1 MVMKIHVFLGGSRTR
16 PGMIFSDFGV
26 ALGVHFEVQGV
37 TFFAEIRGF
46 FWFSSRR
53 GSGTLFCFKNS
64 VFCEGDFQKL
74 AFRSRVEPI
83 GPEKI
88 TKEASKMTPVGDTLA
103 PLSSKT
109 RVSENHPRKT
119 HAF

>member
-1 MVMKIHVFLGGSRTR
+1 
-16 PGMIFSDFGV
+16 MIFDDFGV
-26 ALGVHFEVQGV
+26 SLGVHFDVQGQ
-37 TFFAEIRGF
+37 TLCGEFLGF
-46 FWFSSRR
+46 FWFSFRR

-83 GPEKI
+83 GPEKV

-103 PLSSKT
+103 PLSNGM
-109 RVSENHPRKT
+109 RVSENHPRET

>member
-1 MVMKIHVFLGGSRTR
+1 MVKKFYVFSVGSKTR

-53 GSGTLFCFKNS
+53 GSGTLFGFKNI

-74 AFRSRVEPI
+74 AFRSRVEPKCPQQ
-83 GPEKI
+83 GSFWK
-88 TKEASKMTPVGDTLA
+88 L
-103 PLSSKT
+103 LS
-109 RVSENHPRKT
+109 
-119 HAF
+119 

>member
-1 MVMKIHVFLGGSRTR
+1 
-16 PGMIFSDFGV
+16 MIFNDFGV
-26 ALGVHFEVQGV
+26 ALGVHFEVQWV

-53 GSGTLFCFKNS
+53 GSGTLFGFKNS

-83 GPEKI
+83 GPEKV

-103 PLSSKT
+103 PLSNGM
-109 RVSENHPRKT
+109 RVSENHPRET

>member
-1 MVMKIHVFLGGSRTR
+1 
-16 PGMIFSDFGV
+16 MIFYDFGV
-26 ALGVHFEVQGV
+26 SLGVHFEVQGV
-37 TFFAEIRGF
+37 NFFAEIRGF

-53 GSGTLFCFKNS
+53 GSGTLFCFKNI

-83 GPEKI
+83 GPEKV

-103 PLSSKT
+103 PLSNGM
-109 RVSENHPRKT
+109 RVSGNHPRET